1 MNGIRI
7 VSEDILDVLAGGAV
21 ADCAEGEG
29 LLPRGEMTPLRAD
42 GAADVGMGFVGTA
55 IQIVHFHSVSPL

>member
-1 MNGIRI
+1 MNGIGI

-21 ADCAEGEG
+21 ADCAEDEG

-42 GAADVGMGFVGTA
+42 GAAVGMVFVGTA